1 MKKIFL
7 IICFFNLFL
16 IQNIHSLESHV
27 VLKVNN
33 KIITNVDI
41 INEHNYLLALNRDLQ
56 KVDKRQVRKLA
67 KNSIIKEKIKEDEL
81 LKYFDLT
88 IENRHIEEIIKNFY
102 IRLGLNNKSEFEKY
116 LSNYNLDLK
125 DIKKKISI
133 ETAWNDL
140 IYQKFSKSIKIDEKK
155 IRKKIEKIIL
165 NNKEQ
170 NSYLLNE
177 ILFNADSSENINTK
191 YKLIKKSIEEV
202 GFKNTA
208 NIHSISDSSKLGG
221 QIGWINENQISEKI
235 KKELINLNINEYTKP
250 ITIPGGLLILY
261 ISDKKTLK
269 KKLNFDD
276 EFKKQISF
284 EKNTQLD
291 RFSKIYFKKIK
302 NNSVISEN

>member
-7 IICFFNLFL
+7 IICFFNLFF
-16 IQNIHSLESHV
+16 IQNIHSLESYV

>member
-88 IENRHIEEIIKNFY
+88 IENGHIEEIIKNFY

-140 IYQKFSKSIKIDEKK
+140 IYQKFSKSIKINEKK

>member
-261 ISDKKTLK
+261 ISDKKTLQ